1 MEYIYGSFTK
11 RQIKEAAH
19 AMHNDV
25 HKLLLYKDN
34 QIEEKYLRMMK
45 LFLYFSTMLC
55 LNLVEQRLY
64 LITMELWSH

>member
-34 QIEEKYLRMMK
+34 RIEEKIFENDEAFLIFSRM
-45 LFLYFSTMLC
+45 SC

>member
-1 MEYIYGSFTK
+1 MKYIYGSFTK

-34 QIEEKYLRMMK
+34 RIEEKYLRMMK
-45 LFLYFSTMLC
+45 LFLYFFRMSC
-55 LNLVEQRLY
+55 LNLVEQKLY
-64 LITMELWSH
+64 LIIMELWSH

>member
-34 QIEEKYLRMMK
+34 RIEEKYLRMMK
-45 LFLYFSTMLC
+45 LFLYFPEC
-55 LNLVEQRLY
+55 HV
-64 LITMELWSH
+64 

>member
-34 QIEEKYLRMMK
+34 RIEEKYLRMMK
-45 LFLYFSTMLC
+45 LFLYFSTMSC

>member
-34 QIEEKYLRMMK
+34 RIEEKI
-45 LFLYFSTMLC
+45 FENDEVFSYIFSEC
-55 LNLVEQRLY
+55 HV
-64 LITMELWSH
+64 